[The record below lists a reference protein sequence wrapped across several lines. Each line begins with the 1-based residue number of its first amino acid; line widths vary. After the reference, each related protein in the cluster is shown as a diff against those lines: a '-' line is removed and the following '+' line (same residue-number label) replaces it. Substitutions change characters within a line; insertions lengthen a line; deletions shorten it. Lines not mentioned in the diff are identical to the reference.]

1 MSQRQLDCSY
11 KSEASGAISN
21 SERTEDSLDAD
32 GLILGWGP
40 IKRDE
45 KKKDETAADIVE
57 HTDEFCRNGDT
68 SPQPNKESMFRRLSS
83 NGLAT
88 GLLLRRNSSTANLRR
103 PELRRDSTGSL
114 TDDTSSE
121 ETNLAAILRAEDDD
135 NVNIAELRREIV
147 HGMQKKKKSSWIESW
162 TDVIDDDN
170 VALGSQQEM
179 SEEKLILRT
188 VMSMK
193 VKKLG
198 EDLFLS

>member
-40 IKRDE
+40 RKRGDKKEDE
-45 KKKDETAADIVE
+45 IE
-57 HTDEFCRNGDT
+57 HMNDFCHNGDT

-88 GLLLRRNSSTANLRR
+88 GLLLRRNSSAANLRR
-103 PELRRDSTGSL
+103 PELRRDSTSSL

-121 ETNLAAILRAEDDD
+121 ETNLAAILRADDDD
-135 NVNIAELRREIV
+135 NINIAELRREIV
-147 HGMQKKKKSSWIESW
+147 HGMQKKKSSWIESW

-170 VALGSQQEM
+170 VAFASQQEM

>member
-88 GLLLRRNSSTANLRR
+88 GLLLRRNSSAANLRR
-103 PELRRDSTGSL
+103 HELRRDSTVSL
-114 TDDTSSE
+114 TDDE

-162 TDVIDDDN
+162 TDVIDDDD
-170 VALGSQQEM
+170 VALASQQEM

>member
-40 IKRDE
+40 RKRDE
-45 KKKDETAADIVE
+45 KKEEEENVE
-57 HTDEFCRNGDT
+57 HTNDFCQNCDT
-68 SPQPNKESMFRRLSS
+68 SPQPNRESMFRRLSS

-103 PELRRDSTGSL
+103 PELRRDSTSSL
-114 TDDTSSE
+114 TDDASSE

-147 HGMQKKKKSSWIESW
+147 HGMQKKKSSWIESW
-162 TDVIDDDN
+162 TDVIDDDD
-170 VALGSQQEM
+170 VALASQQEM
-179 SEEKLILRT
+179 LEEKLILRT
-188 VMSMK
+188 VMSLK

>member
-21 SERTEDSLDAD
+21 SERTWDSLDAD

-40 IKRDE
+40 RKQGE
-45 KKKDETAADIVE
+45 KKEDD
-57 HTDEFCRNGDT
+57 TDEFCHNGDT

-88 GLLLRRNSSTANLRR
+88 GLLLRRYSSTANLRR

-162 TDVIDDDN
+162 TDVIDDDD

>member
-21 SERTEDSLDAD
+21 SERTWDSLDAD

-40 IKRDE
+40 RKQGE
-45 KKKDETAADIVE
+45 KKEDD
-57 HTDEFCRNGDT
+57 TDEFCHNGDT

-83 NGLAT
+83 NGLAA

-103 PELRRDSTGSL
+103 PELRRDSTSSL

-147 HGMQKKKKSSWIESW
+147 HGTQKKKSSWIESW
-162 TDVIDDDN
+162 TDVTDDDN
-170 VALGSQQEM
+170 VARGSQQEM

>member
-40 IKRDE
+40 RKRGE
-45 KKKDETAADIVE
+45 KKEDADIVE
-57 HTDEFCRNGDT
+57 HTNDFCQNSDT
-68 SPQPNKESMFRRLSS
+68 SPRPNRESMFRRLSS

-103 PELRRDSTGSL
+103 PELRRDSTSSL
-114 TDDTSSE
+114 TDDASSE

-147 HGMQKKKKSSWIESW
+147 HGMQKKKSSWIESW
-162 TDVIDDDN
+162 TDVIDDDD
-170 VALGSQQEM
+170 VALASQQEM

>member
-1 MSQRQLDCSY
+1 MSQRLY

-21 SERTEDSLDAD
+21 SERTWDSLDAD

-40 IKRDE
+40 RKQGE
-45 KKKDETAADIVE
+45 KKEDD
-57 HTDEFCRNGDT
+57 TDEFCHNGDT

-188 VMSMK
+188 IMSMK